1 MIRLLSMDLDDTL
14 LRSDKTISPFTLDV
28 LDRCREKGVLT
39 AFNTARGEI
48 HCTSLI
54 EQAKP
59 DFVISSSGAMIT
71 RGGERVDVM
80 PLTPAQTRRL
90 IDLGRKEN
98 CPITVDTAGD
108 YFCNDPDYAL
118 HYPAGWSRATYSD
131 FSDFREP
138 GLKICMELPNSATAA
153 RIAAEVDCDWLGF
166 AGGNWYKFTRH
177 GATKEGALERLG
189 ARTGIAWAEMAAFGD
204 DFSDI
209 GSLKRCGFGIAM
221 ANAIPEVR
229 QAADGIAASNDSDGV
244 ARWIEQNVLKD

>member
-28 LDRCREKGVLT
+28 LERCRERGILT
-39 AFNTARGEI
+39 AFNTARDEI
-48 HCTSLI
+48 HCASLI

-108 YFCNDPDYAL
+108 LLLQRSGLRPAL
-118 HYPAGWSRATYSD
+118 SRRLEPRD
-131 FSDFREP
+131 LFGFFR
-138 GLKICMELPNSATAA
+138 LS
-153 RIAAEVDCDWLGF
+153 
-166 AGGNWYKFTRH
+166 
-177 GATKEGALERLG
+177 
-189 ARTGIAWAEMAAFGD
+189 RTGAED
-204 DFSDI
+204 LS
-209 GSLKRCGFGIAM
+209 GIAQSGD
-221 ANAIPEVR
+221 R
-229 QAADGIAASNDSDGV
+229 RADCRRSRLRLAGLCWRKLV
-244 ARWIEQNVLKD
+244 